1 MTREFPDW
9 QPFDPSAESVSTA
22 ATPPS
27 PDESGR
33 RVVMVVPTAAVEGG
47 GWAARTTVALA
58 RTWGAEGTKVFLADL
73 SVRRPVLHEV
83 VGVENGEGISDA
95 LLYGASIQ
103 RIAVSTDEPFFF
115 APAGT
120 VVPDAE
126 PVLGHPRW
134 EVLTQGFSSAGVTLL
149 LYVPL
154 DLPGTSSLLQRAS
167 EVILLATETEAATTE
182 FEGVDGKVS
191 LVLGPDGDLP
201 VEPAHDEGALLA
213 QIPAE
218 TPEEG
223 EASVLEEPAAPV
235 EEPAVAAEPAAAVEA
250 AAVAAE
256 PAAAPAVEEPATPG
270 PAMGGRRSRKTRK
283 KRSSRVSVLVLALV
297 LVLGGAVVGAYYGY
311 VDVPWLT
318 PYLEQL
324 DGGGEAAPGDAG
336 SPTTSSASPEGE
348 GPGDPSSIQP

>member
-1 MTREFPDW
+1 
-9 QPFDPSAESVSTA
+9 
-22 ATPPS
+22 
-27 PDESGR
+27 
-33 RVVMVVPTAAVEGG
+33 MVVPTAAVEGG

-154 DLPGTSSLLQRAS
+154 DLPGTPSLLQRAS
-167 EVILLATETEAATTE
+167 EVILLATEAEAAATE
-182 FEGVDGKVS
+182 FEGADGKVS

-201 VEPAHDEGALLA
+201 AEPVRDEGAV
-213 QIPAE
+213 PAE
-218 TPEEG
+218 VSPEDPEEG
-223 EASVLEEPAAPV
+223 GGSVRDEPAPTV
-235 EEPAVAAEPAAAVEA
+235 GEPAAAA
-250 AAVAAE
+250 AAE
-256 PAAAPAVEEPATPG
+256 PAVEEPAAPG
-270 PAMGGRRSRKTRK
+270 TTMGGRRSRKSRK
-283 KRSSRVSVLVLALV
+283 TRSSRVSVFVLALL
-297 LVLGGAVVGAYYGY
+297 LVLGSAVVGAYYGY

-324 DGGGEAAPGDAG
+324 DGGGEAAPDDAAPPTTPLPSPDGEDPGDA
-336 SPTTSSASPEGE
+336 SST
-348 GPGDPSSIQP
+348 QP

>member
-1 MTREFPDW
+1 MTRELPDW
-9 QPFDPSAESVSTA
+9 QPFDPSAGSVSTA

-33 RVVMVVPTAAVEGG
+33 RVVVVVPTASVERG
-47 GWAARTTVALA
+47 GWAARTAVALA
-58 RTWGAEGTKVFLADL
+58 RTWGSEGTKVFLADL

-134 EVLTQGFSSAGVTLL
+134 EVLTQGFSSAGVTLV

-154 DLPGTSSLLQRAS
+154 DLPGTTSLLQRAS
-167 EVILLATETEAATTE
+167 EVILLATEEEVSTTG
-182 FEGVDGKVS
+182 FEGGDGKVS
-191 LVLGPDGDLP
+191 LVLGPEEDLSA
-201 VEPAHDEGALLA
+201 EPAYDEGALSA
-213 QIPAE
+213 EIPAE
-218 TPEEG
+218 APGEG
-223 EASVLEEPAAPV
+223 EASVV
-235 EEPAVAAEPAAAVEA
+235 EEPAAAVGEPA
-250 AAVAAE
+250 AADAVAE
-256 PAAAPAVEEPATPG
+256 PVAAPAVEEPATPG
-270 PAMGGRRSRKTRK
+270 TALGGRRRRKARK
-283 KRSSRVSVLVLALV
+283 KRSSRVPVLVLVLV
-297 LVLGGAVVGAYYGY
+297 LVLGGAVVSAYYGY
-311 VDVPWLT
+311 VEVPWLT

-324 DGGGEAAPGDAG
+324 DAGGEAAPGDAAP
-336 SPTTSSASPEGE
+336 PTTPPPSPDGE
-348 GPGDPSSIQP
+348 GSGDASSIQP

>member
-1 MTREFPDW
+1 MTRELPDW
-9 QPFDPSAESVSTA
+9 QPFDPSAGSVSTA

-58 RTWGAEGTKVFLADL
+58 RTWGAEGMKVFLADL

-120 VVPDAE
+120 VVSDAE

-154 DLPGTSSLLQRAS
+154 DLPGMSSLLHRAS
-167 EVILLATETEAATTE
+167 EVILLATEAEATATE
-182 FEGVDGKVS
+182 FEGADGKVS

-201 VEPAHDEGALLA
+201 AEPAHDEGAVPGE
-213 QIPAE
+213 IVPE
-218 TPEEG
+218 VPEEG
-223 EASVLEEPAAPV
+223 EASALEEPAS
-235 EEPAVAAEPAAAVEA
+235 AVGEPAAAATAERVA
-250 AAVAAE
+250 ATAAE
-256 PAAAPAVEEPATPG
+256 PVAESAVEEPATPG
-270 PAMGGRRSRKTRK
+270 TAMGGRRSRKSRK
-283 KRSSRVSVLVLALV
+283 TRSSRVSVFVLALL
-297 LVLGGAVVGAYYGY
+297 LVLGGAVLGAYYGY

-318 PYLEQL
+318 PYLEQF
-324 DGGGEAAPGDAG
+324 DGGGEAAPGEAAP
-336 SPTTSSASPEGE
+336 STTPPASPEGE
-348 GPGDPSSIQP
+348 GPGDASSTQP